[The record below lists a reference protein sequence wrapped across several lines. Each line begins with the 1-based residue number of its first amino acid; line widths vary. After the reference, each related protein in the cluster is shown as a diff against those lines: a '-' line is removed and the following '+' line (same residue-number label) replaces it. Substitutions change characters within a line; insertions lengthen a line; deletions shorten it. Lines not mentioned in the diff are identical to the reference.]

1 MDLERSVR
9 GYLAHPCK
17 RLMEAGPGDGEE
29 ERKEPGKVKV
39 IQPGNAL
46 ATPRGLDKSRCVHLG
61 GWWEESET
69 RDPGMGGGGGR

>member
-1 MDLERSVR
+1 MQET
-9 GYLAHPCK
+9 
-17 RLMEAGPGDGEE
+17 DGGWTRE
-29 ERKEPGKVKV
+29 ERNKPGKVKV

-46 ATPRGLDKSRCVHLG
+46 ATPRGLDKSRCMHLG